1 VTDEPL
7 VNLEAADYLGI
18 LFRQSPVPMWILDR
32 ETRRYVSVNEAALR
46 AYGYSRDEF
55 LRLRPEDLRLPQDR
69 ASLEASLAA
78 TGEGPVAQ
86 GPALHVCRDGTL
98 LDVEVTTQDI
108 VLDGRRAR
116 VVMALDVTA
125 PARAAYRL
133 ARLHAVTSVLA
144 RALTPEEVARA
155 VVDEGIAALG
165 ARSGSLALA
174 AVDGAALEIVRAR
187 GYAAEQVER
196 YRTLP
201 LDSPF
206 PLTDAARERRPVFLA
221 GDAERDARYPHL
233 EALRRTN
240 GSGAMAAVPLLF
252 EGRVLGA
259 IGLNF
264 PEGFALGDD
273 ERAFVLNLAQQA
285 AQALERARLFEAER
299 RARAAAE
306 QLQDLTAALA
316 VALTLEQ
323 VGAVGMTLGVASLGA
338 DAGVL
343 ALLTVEGDEV
353 EILASLGYAPEA
365 CMGPGRRWSAE
376 ANIPVAE
383 ATRTG
388 APVLVGSPEAWAAR
402 YTGGAYV
409 RTSTASAAWAALP
422 LVVGGAPAGALLWT
436 WLRPREFPPAEAAL
450 METVARL
457 CSQALERARLLEAER
472 RARDEAEAANRAKT
486 EFLSAM
492 SHELRTPL
500 NAIVGY
506 VDLLEMGLRGPVTE
520 AQLHDL
526 GRIKSAQGHLLG
538 IIDDILNFARV
549 EAGRLEYASEPIEV
563 MPLLDELETLLAPQ
577 LAERGLRYAR
587 ACDPGL
593 VALGDRDRVRQIL
606 VNLLSNAVK
615 FTDRGGLVEVS
626 AGEEGERI
634 AVRVRDTGRGI
645 ARERLEEVFDPFV
658 QIDRHRTE
666 SAQQGVGLGLAISRE
681 LARGMGAE
689 LTAWSVPGE
698 GSCFTLALPRA
709 QAEPTAGLTQSR

>member
-1 VTDEPL
+1 VSDTPFVSPD
-7 VNLEAADYLGI
+7 AADHLGI
-18 LFRQSPVPMWILDR
+18 FFRQSPVPMWVLDR
-32 ETRRYVSVNEAALR
+32 QTRRYLAANDAALR
-46 AYGYSRDEF
+46 TYGYTRDEF
-55 LRLRPEDLRLPQDR
+55 LRLRPEDLRLPQDL
-69 ASLEASLAA
+69 AALEASLAA
-78 TGEGPVAQ
+78 TGDGPVAQ

-98 LDVEVTTQDI
+98 LDVEVTTQDME
-108 VLDGRRAR
+108 LDGRSVR

-133 ARLHAVTSVLA
+133 SRLHAVTSVLA

-165 ARSGSLALA
+165 ARSGSLALLEA
-174 AVDGAALEIVRAR
+174 GGAGLEVVRAR

-201 LDSPF
+201 LDAPF
-206 PLTDAARERRPVFLA
+206 PLTDSVRERRPIFLA
-221 GDAERDARYPHL
+221 GDVERDTHYPHL
-233 EALRRTN
+233 EPLRRTN
-240 GSGAMAAVPLLF
+240 GSGPMASVPLVF

-264 PEGFALGDD
+264 PEAFELGDD
-273 ERAFVLNLAQQA
+273 ERAFVLNLSQQA

-306 QLQDLTAALA
+306 QLQDITAALSGALA
-316 VALTLEQ
+316 VEQ
-323 VGAVGMTLGVASLGA
+323 VGAVSMTLGVAALGA

-343 ALLTVEGDEV
+343 ALLTDEGGEV
-353 EILASLGYAPEA
+353 EILASLGYPPEA

-376 ANIPVAE
+376 ANIPIAE

-388 APVLVGSPEAWAAR
+388 EAVLVGSPEAWAAR

-409 RTSTASAAWAALP
+409 RKASASAAWAALP
-422 LVVGGAPAGALLWT
+422 LTVGGAPAGALLWT
-436 WLRPREFPPAEAAL
+436 WLHPRDFPAAEAAL

-472 RARDEAEAANRAKT
+472 QARAEAEAANRAKT
-486 EFLSAM
+486 DFLSAM

-506 VDLLEMGLRGPVTE
+506 VDLMEMGLRGPVTE
-520 AQLHDL
+520 AQLQDL
-526 GRIKSAQGHLLG
+526 GRIRRAQAHLLG

-549 EAGRLEYASEPIEV
+549 ETGRLEYEREPVEV
-563 MPLLDELETLLAPQ
+563 QPLLGELEALVAPQ
-577 LAERGLRYAR
+577 LAERGLRYACEC
-587 ACDPGL
+587 APGL

-615 FTDRGGLVEVS
+615 FTEPGGRVEVG
-626 AGEEGERI
+626 AAEEGDRI

-645 ARERLEEVFDPFV
+645 PRERLEEVFDPFV

-666 SAQQGVGLGLAISRE
+666 SARQGVGLGLAISRE
-681 LARGMGAE
+681 LAHGMGAE
-689 LTAWSVPGE
+689 LTAWSAPGE
-698 GSCFTLALPRA
+698 GSCFTLSLPRA
-709 QAEPTAGLTQSR
+709 AG